1 MAATIVAGDS
11 KLYAVTLYM
20 PGGTEAFAINPVTD
34 SVQVAIVSLD
44 RKTSYTQPVEASSTT
59 AGADWEHS
67 KIVFKFSRAATAA
80 IDFSR
85 AKNGEIQ
92 AGLEVQVTFNK
103 DTSPDD
109 WTWFIPEITLVP
121 GNI

>member
-67 KIVFKFSRAATAA
+67 KIVFKFSRAGGPVIFSTVLPPTAA
-80 IDFSR
+80 DMAWLIPSWIAD
-85 AKNGEIQ
+85 EI
-92 AGLEVQVTFNK
+92 
-103 DTSPDD
+103 
-109 WTWFIPEITLVP
+109 ITQP
-121 GNI
+121 PTP